1 MFHVRPSDTFTINAV
16 HFDSKPVYIQA
27 EHRET
32 RVATTLNGRPSI
44 TLIPQESPGVAELY
58 GVPNRCK

>member
-1 MFHVRPSDTFTINAV
+1 M